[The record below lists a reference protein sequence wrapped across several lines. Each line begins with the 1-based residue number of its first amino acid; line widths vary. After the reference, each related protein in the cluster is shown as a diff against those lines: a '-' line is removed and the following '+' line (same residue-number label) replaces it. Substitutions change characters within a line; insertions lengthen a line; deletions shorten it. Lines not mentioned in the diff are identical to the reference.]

1 MSTITNTSNLINIAY
16 PIAGQDNDSQGFRDN
31 FNNINES
38 FITAAEEI
46 SDLQSKALLITP
58 LVGTTSTNNDFAGA
72 VVKNVV
78 LQGERV
84 QTINHLLNP
93 VGGVV
98 TIDPTAS
105 TYQKY
110 SVSSATSF
118 VVSWPTN
125 SLNILNKLTLELSK
139 DSTLTNVTVTFVPP
153 QGGSIKTD
161 SNVGLS
167 LPLNITQASP
177 AISLYEIFT
186 TDGGFTSYLRYLGG
200 PFT

>member
-38 FITAAEEI
+38 FITASEEI
-46 SDLQSKALLITP
+46 TDLQSKALLVTP
-58 LVGTTSTNNDFAGA
+58 LIGTTSTNNDFAGA
-72 VVKNVV
+72 VVKNIV

-84 QTINHLLNP
+84 QTVNYLLTP

-98 TIDPTAS
+98 TIDPTAG

-118 VVSWPTN
+118 VVSWPKN

-153 QGGSIKTD
+153 QGGAIKTD

-167 LPLNITQASP
+167 LPLNITQAAP